1 VIANNHAR
9 GQSLVNAFEVMALID
24 EQRVPGPAK
33 LVKTYPRL
41 IESVKPDEQRE
52 QGELF

>member
-1 VIANNHAR
+1 MPTTTR

-33 LVKTYPRL
+33 LVENYPRL
-41 IESVKPDEQRE
+41 AEFVEPDDETA